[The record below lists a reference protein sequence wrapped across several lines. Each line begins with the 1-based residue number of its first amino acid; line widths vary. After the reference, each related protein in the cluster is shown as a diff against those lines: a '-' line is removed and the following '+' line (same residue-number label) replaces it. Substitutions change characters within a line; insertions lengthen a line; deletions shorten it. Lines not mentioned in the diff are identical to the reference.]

1 MKAKHSAVTDVADH
15 LPAPVIDR
23 IGGIDVVRDDRI
35 AGGSKVRALPV
46 LLTGAREFVYA
57 SPVYGYAQIS
67 LAHAA
72 RRAGVRA
79 TVFCA
84 ERKTLHPR
92 TAEAQRVGAR
102 IVQVP
107 VGYLNVVKA
116 RARAYCAVS
125 GARLLPFGF
134 DASEFIEALA
144 DVARGLEIDPPEV
157 WTVAGSGVLTRALQ
171 RAWPLASFHAV
182 RIGAVPNTGR
192 ARVYQAP
199 ERFEQDAQQPPPFPS
214 CGNYD
219 AKAWR
224 FIQAQAKPGALF
236 WNVAA

>member
-1 MKAKHSAVTDVADH
+1 MVE
-15 LPAPVIDR
+15 R
-23 IGGIDVVRDDRI
+23 IGAIDVVRDDRI

-57 SPVYGYAQIS
+57 SPVYGYAQIA

-72 RRAGVRA
+72 TRAGVRA

-84 ERKTLHPR
+84 ARQTLHPR
-92 TAEAQRVGAR
+92 TIAAQRAGAR

-107 VGYLNVVKA
+107 VGYLTVVRA

-125 GARLLPFGF
+125 GARLLPFGL
-134 DASEFIEALA
+134 DTPEFIEALA
-144 DVARGLEIDPPEV
+144 DVARGLRIDPPEV

-171 RAWPLASFHAV
+171 QAWPRAAFHAV
-182 RIGAVPNTGR
+182 RIGAVPNVGR
-192 ARVYQAP
+192 AQVHQAP
-199 ERFEQDAQQPPPFPS
+199 ELFEQHAQQPPPFPS

-224 FIQAQAKPGALF
+224 FIRALARPGALF